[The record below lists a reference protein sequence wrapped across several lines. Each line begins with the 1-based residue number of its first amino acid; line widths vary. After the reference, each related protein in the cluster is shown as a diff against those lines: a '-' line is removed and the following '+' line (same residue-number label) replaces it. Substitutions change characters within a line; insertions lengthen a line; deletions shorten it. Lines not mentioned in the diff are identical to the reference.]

1 MLGHQNREGAYAA
14 AAMGGAA
21 GQRPTNGVGMARK
34 IATFAVCTMVVR
46 AAAIAQQPPHASVTF
61 TSETRAIQINVSVKD
76 AQGYPVHGLR
86 KEDFAV
92 TDNGKARE
100 IQLFSPDE
108 EGSPAPDTP
117 GPPKGVFSNRFG
129 PPAAQER
136 ITALVIDARPHL
148 TAQVGSGGA
157 PLGGRVTNSPVLVSH
172 TNQALARENA
182 MRAVEQ
188 MHPGEKLAVYAICP
202 DLRILHD
209 YTTDR
214 AGILAS
220 LKAFVP
226 VAYMPS
232 AWGRDPYSKEFSALR
247 AVAEHM
253 SAAPGRKSVV
263 WISPAFADLGRMERA
278 FPGILMR
285 YHATVQAF
293 NEANVALY
301 VVDVGGVSGLGEDG
315 PGMTFASETGG
326 RSVYQGNSLDQ
337 AIAEAVD
344 ETQYTYEL
352 GFYLSAADF
361 DGKFHQLAV
370 KVPGQPKLSLEY
382 RRGYS
387 ASASPPAAERKP
399 TLDAELLN
407 PADSS
412 GVGIDATLKALPGP
426 DGNELQVSLALD
438 DATLGIG
445 KDGAA
450 AVDETFVETG
460 ANGALL
466 GKVEESLQFH
476 PPPAEQTARYART
489 IKLPK
494 GAVLLK
500 IVVRDK
506 ATGHI
511 GSLSIPLAGLGP

>member
-1 MLGHQNREGAYAA
+1 
-14 AAMGGAA
+14 MGGAA
-21 GQRPTNGVGMARK
+21 RRWPTKGVGVVRK
-34 IATFAVCTMVVR
+34 NAIFAVCITAVH
-46 AAAIAQQPPHASVTF
+46 AAAIVQQPPPDSVTF
-61 TSETRAIQINVSVKD
+61 RSETRAIQINVSVKD
-76 AQGYPVHGLR
+76 AQGHPVHGLR

-92 TDNGKARE
+92 TDNGKPRE

-108 EGSPAPDTP
+108 EGSAAPATP

-157 PLGGRVTNSPVLVSH
+157 LGGRGANSPVLVSH

-326 RSVYQGNSLDQ
+326 RSVYQGNGLDQ

-352 GFYLSAADF
+352 GFYLSAAEF

-387 ASASPPAAERKP
+387 GSASPPAAERKP

-412 GVGIDATLKALPGP
+412 GVGIDTTLEVLPGP

-511 GSLSIPLAGLGP
+511 GSLTIPLAGAEP